1 MKSMRFLGILIV
13 LAIVMAVVATPNATP
28 TKAQDGS
35 TFRPTFELVGPAE
48 EGELAGIDPTGAT
61 VVYWHQ
67 HSGGREERLNEM
79 VANFNENNPWGITVE
94 ASNQGSYG
102 DIYSKVIAGLS
113 SGELPTL
120 VVAYQNQSA
129 AYKLGDAV
137 VDMNMFVNDA
147 TWGLNEEEV
156 ADFIP
161 AFFNQ
166 DIAEDGTRIGFPP
179 NRSLE
184 ALYYNKSALAELG
197 YDAPPTSWE
206 EFQEMSCAFT
216 ENGWSGYEG
225 DDTIGYSIRTDASN
239 IAAMTFALGGE
250 VFDTEAGEYAY
261 NNEATI
267 EALTFM
273 QNLLNEGCA
282 NLVAE
287 NFADQNDFAAGKNL
301 FYVGSTSGLPFVL
314 TGIQEGSENPFD
326 WGVAY
331 LPYAEAPVIN
341 VYGASVTILQSETIT
356 PEQQLAAWLFV
367 RWFSESEQ
375 QQAWA
380 EASQYFPVRLSA
392 TDTLSNVFA
401 QIPQY
406 QEAWNLLLNAEAK
419 FEPSLA
425 SYDVVRREVQAAFEK
440 ILVEGADVESTL
452 EALDVTANEI
462 KAEFTIEAPEEE

>member
-1 MKSMRFLGILIV
+1 MRFLGILLV
-13 LAIVMAVVATPNATP
+13 LAIVVAVVATPNASP

-35 TFRPTFELVGPAE
+35 TFRATFDLVGPAE
-48 EGELAGIDPTGAT
+48 DGELAGIDPSGAT
-61 VVYWHQ
+61 VTYWHQ

-79 VANFNENNPWGITVE
+79 IAGFNENNPWGITVE
-94 ASNQGSYG
+94 ASNQGGYG

-113 SGELPTL
+113 SGELPTM

-137 VDMNMFVNDA
+137 ADMNVFTNDA
-147 TWGLNEEEV
+147 TWGLNEEEA

-184 ALYYNKSALAELG
+184 ALYYNKTALAELG
-197 YDAPPTSWE
+197 YDAAPTTWE
-206 EFQEMSCAFT
+206 EFYEMSCAFT
-216 ENGWSGYEG
+216 ESGWSGYEG
-225 DDTIGYSIRTDASN
+225 GDQIGYSIRTDASN
-239 IAAMTFALGGE
+239 VAAMTFALGGE
-250 VFDTEAGEYAY
+250 VFDAETGAY
-261 NNEATI
+261 TFNNEETA
-267 EALTFM
+267 ASLTFM
-273 QNLLNEGCA
+273 QGLLNDGCA
-282 NLVAE
+282 NLIAE
-287 NFADQNDFAAGKNL
+287 AFADQNDFAAGKNL

-314 TGIQEGSENPFD
+314 SAIQEGSENPFD

-331 LPYAEAPVIN
+331 LPYAEAPVVN
-341 VYGASVTILQSETIT
+341 VYGASVTILQSDTIT
-356 PEQQLAAWLFV
+356 VEQQLAAWLFI
-367 RWFSESEQ
+367 RWFSETEQ

-392 TDTLSNVFA
+392 TDSLANVFA

-406 QEAWNLLLNAEAK
+406 EEAWDLLLNGEAK

-425 SYDVVRREVQAAFEK
+425 SYDVVRREVQAAFES

-452 EALDVTANEI
+452 EALDVTANQI
-462 KAEFTIEAPEEE
+462 KAEFTIEAPAE